1 MSFRDFS
8 PKSSASKKGL
18 PVEGSNN
25 NGQRQPSP
33 LHNRSTSAS
42 NNRPIPMQ
50 HFDSLQYSRSKS
62 DSTYQNHFSPS
73 YIDNIGLNN
82 DNNNIITTTESSL
95 LIQQREEEYAMQVM
109 QEREGELKDIH
120 HKMNVVNEIYKDLGE
135 VVSTQGEQI
144 DQLETQFGRAAES
157 TRKGCEQISKAN
169 IKASKKVGKKGGEE
183 EEGTSSSD
191 KRQQFFLFRYLQKS
205 ANEISKLVSVCG
217 GSGSANYVDESW
229 TTNTRKNNS
238 NDDADGGR

>member
-8 PKSSASKKGL
+8 PKSSASKRGL

-33 LHNRSTSAS
+33 LQNRSTSAS

-82 DNNNIITTTESSL
+82 DESR

-229 TTNTRKNNS
+229 TTNTRNNNS

>member
-8 PKSSASKKGL
+8 PKSSASKRGL

-33 LHNRSTSAS
+33 LQNRSTSAS

-82 DNNNIITTTESSL
+82 DESSL

-120 HKMNVVNEIYKDLGE
+120 YKMNVVNEIYKDLGE

-169 IKASKKVGKKGGEE
+169 IKASKKVGKKGGE